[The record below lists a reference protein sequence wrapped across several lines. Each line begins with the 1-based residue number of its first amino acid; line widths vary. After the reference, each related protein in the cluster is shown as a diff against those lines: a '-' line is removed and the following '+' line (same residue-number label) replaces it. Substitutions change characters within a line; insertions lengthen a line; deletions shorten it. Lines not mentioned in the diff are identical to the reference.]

1 MIPRGGVYGDRLV
14 LRTPRVTPMLATVLL
29 LLFLAVP
36 ISRSL
41 AQSNADPGQAA
52 SDTGGPIV
60 IPSARRVQ
68 QPVAR
73 SPNGGPVVI
82 PQIATP
88 AANAPAT
95 GNAAPAAGAPATNR
109 ARAEERPR
117 PPRPVPTDRT
127 PSQPANAAAPVAPNP
142 LFQPNPDGGP
152 RITAGFRQTAGLDAL
167 YGATHFRGAAP
178 RPDPDGF
185 FGAPTAGL
193 LGGSCG
199 LNRNGPDATNA
210 KDRCMQALA
219 FAVSPPPATRQVLP
233 RNLPRISPRDAQP
246 MPPVAADKPM
256 TPPAMPMDPFEPTGF
271 TVGNFVV
278 KPAVELTTGYD
289 SNPGRVP
296 GGKGSPVV
304 VIAPVVSVRSQFD
317 KHQLNAD
324 VRAAYVDDTQA
335 NLISH
340 PTVDARINGRYDLAD
355 TTALNGEG
363 HFILDADDPGT
374 ARFTGRFTKIPLVST
389 VGASG
394 GVTQKFD
401 PFEVSV
407 KGAVDHI
414 QFQNVGLTDGQI
426 LSNQDRNF
434 NQYAVQSRVSYA
446 LNDQYH
452 PFVDVAVDRR
462 VHEQQVDMLGFRRDS
477 TGTAVE
483 GGVTFALTDKLTG
496 DAAIGYLVRQ
506 YQDAMLKPVSG
517 FIADANLMY
526 QINPEN
532 TLQLGA
538 KSQVAEIA
546 EPGISGVLKRDV
558 SLEYDHQFEPWLI
571 GTVMT
576 GYGADVFVGSAQGR
590 VDNRYFVDFGML
602 YKVSRLLQLQAHL
615 RQEMTKSNVKENN
628 LDATVVT
635 VGARVQY

>member
-1 MIPRGGVYGDRLV
+1 MIPRGGIDGDRLM
-14 LRTPRVTPMLATVLL
+14 LRTPRVTRTLVVALL
-29 LLFLAVP
+29 LVVAPV
-36 ISRSL
+36 SRSL
-41 AQSNADPGQAA
+41 AQSGTDPGQATSA
-52 SDTGGPIV
+52 SAGPTVVPQSQRTTQSVPRNANGGGPIV
-60 IPSARRVQ
+60 IPQV
-68 QPVAR
+68 
-73 SPNGGPVVI
+73 
-82 PQIATP
+82 ATP
-88 AANAPAT
+88 TANTPAP
-95 GNAAPAAGAPATNR
+95 TNR
-109 ARAEERPR
+109 AQADDRPR
-117 PPRPVPTDRT
+117 PSRPVQLAPPERT
-127 PSQPANAAAPVAPNP
+127 PSRPANATAQVAPNP

-152 RITAGFRQTAGLDAL
+152 RIVAGFRQTAGLDAL
-167 YGATHFRGAAP
+167 YGATHFRGTAP

-193 LGGSCG
+193 LGGACG
-199 LNRNGPDATNA
+199 LNRNGRDAVNA
-210 KDRCMQALA
+210 NDKCMQALA

-246 MPPVAADKPM
+246 IPPVAADKPM
-256 TPPAMPMDPFEPTGF
+256 TAPTMPMDPYEPTGF
-271 TVGNFVV
+271 KVGNFVV

-296 GGKGSPVV
+296 GGKGSPVI
-304 VIAPVVSVRSQFD
+304 VIAPVVAVRSDFD
-317 KHQLNAD
+317 RHQLNAD

-340 PTVDARINGRYDLAD
+340 PTVDAHVNGRYDLAD

-363 HFILDADDPGT
+363 HFMLDADDPGT
-374 ARFTGRFTKIPLVST
+374 ARFTGKFTKIPLVST

-407 KGAVDHI
+407 KGAVDHV

-452 PFVDVAVDRR
+452 PFIDVAVDRR

-496 DAAIGYLVRQ
+496 DAAVGYLMRQ
-506 YQDAMLKPVSG
+506 YQDAMLKSVSG

-526 QINPEN
+526 QFNPEN
-532 TLQLGA
+532 TLQFGA

-546 EPGISGVLKRDV
+546 EAGISGVLKRDV
-558 SLEYDHQFEPWLI
+558 TLEYDHQFEPWLV
-571 GTVMT
+571 GTLMT
-576 GYGADVFVGSAQGR
+576 GYGADVFVGSTR

>member
-1 MIPRGGVYGDRLV
+1 
-14 LRTPRVTPMLATVLL
+14 
-29 LLFLAVP
+29 
-36 ISRSL
+36 
-41 AQSNADPGQAA
+41 
-52 SDTGGPIV
+52 
-60 IPSARRVQ
+60 
-68 QPVAR
+68 
-73 SPNGGPVVI
+73 
-82 PQIATP
+82 
-88 AANAPAT
+88 
-95 GNAAPAAGAPATNR
+95 
-109 ARAEERPR
+109 
-117 PPRPVPTDRT
+117 
-127 PSQPANAAAPVAPNP
+127 
-142 LFQPNPDGGP
+142 
-152 RITAGFRQTAGLDAL
+152 
-167 YGATHFRGAAP
+167 
-178 RPDPDGF
+178 
-185 FGAPTAGL
+185 
-193 LGGSCG
+193 
-199 LNRNGPDATNA
+199 
-210 KDRCMQALA
+210 
-219 FAVSPPPATRQVLP
+219 
-233 RNLPRISPRDAQP
+233 
-246 MPPVAADKPM
+246 
-256 TPPAMPMDPFEPTGF
+256 
-271 TVGNFVV
+271 
-278 KPAVELTTGYD
+278 
-289 SNPGRVP
+289 
-296 GGKGSPVV
+296 
-304 VIAPVVSVRSQFD
+304 VSVRSQFD
-317 KHQLNAD
+317 RHQLNAD

>member
-1 MIPRGGVYGDRLV
+1 V
-14 LRTPRVTPMLATVLL
+14 
-29 LLFLAVP
+29 
-36 ISRSL
+36 
-41 AQSNADPGQAA
+41 
-52 SDTGGPIV
+52 
-60 IPSARRVQ
+60 
-68 QPVAR
+68 
-73 SPNGGPVVI
+73 
-82 PQIATP
+82 
-88 AANAPAT
+88 
-95 GNAAPAAGAPATNR
+95 
-109 ARAEERPR
+109 
-117 PPRPVPTDRT
+117 
-127 PSQPANAAAPVAPNP
+127 
-142 LFQPNPDGGP
+142 
-152 RITAGFRQTAGLDAL
+152 AGFRQTAGLDAL
-167 YGATHFRGAAP
+167 YGATHFRGTAP

-193 LGGSCG
+193 LGGACG
-199 LNRNGPDATNA
+199 LNRNGRDAASAND
-210 KDRCMQALA
+210 KCMQALA

-246 MPPVAADKPM
+246 IPPVAADKPM
-256 TPPAMPMDPFEPTGF
+256 TPPAMPMDPYEPTGF
-271 TVGNFVV
+271 TVGNFLV

-304 VIAPVVSVRSQFD
+304 VIAPVVAVRSQFD

-324 VRAAYVDDTQA
+324 VRAAYVDDTQT

-340 PTVDARINGRYDLAD
+340 PTVDAHVNGRYDLAD

-363 HFILDADDPGT
+363 HFMLDADDPGT
-374 ARFTGRFTKIPLVST
+374 ARFTGKFTKIPLVST

-407 KGAVDHI
+407 KGAVDHV

-452 PFVDVAVDRR
+452 PFIDVAVDRR
-462 VHEQQVDMLGFRRDS
+462 VHELPVDMLGFRRDS

-496 DAAIGYLVRQ
+496 DAAVGYLTRQ
-506 YQDAMLKPVSG
+506 YQDAMLKSVSG

-526 QINPEN
+526 QINPDN
-532 TLQLGA
+532 TLQFGA

-546 EPGISGVLKRDV
+546 EAGISGVLKRDV
-558 SLEYDHQFEPWLI
+558 TLEYDHQFEPWLV
-571 GTVMT
+571 GTLMT
-576 GYGADVFVGSAQGR
+576 GYGADVFVGSTR

-615 RQEMTKSNVKENN
+615 RQEMTKSNFKENN

>member
-1 MIPRGGVYGDRLV
+1 M
-14 LRTPRVTPMLATVLL
+14 
-29 LLFLAVP
+29 
-36 ISRSL
+36 
-41 AQSNADPGQAA
+41 A
-52 SDTGGPIV
+52 S
-60 IPSARRVQ
+60 
-68 QPVAR
+68 
-73 SPNGGPVVI
+73 
-82 PQIATP
+82 
-88 AANAPAT
+88 
-95 GNAAPAAGAPATNR
+95 
-109 ARAEERPR
+109 
-117 PPRPVPTDRT
+117 
-127 PSQPANAAAPVAPNP
+127 
-142 LFQPNPDGGP
+142 
-152 RITAGFRQTAGLDAL
+152 GFRQTAALDAL

-178 RPDPDGF
+178 HRDPDGF
-185 FGAPTAGL
+185 FGAPVAGTL
-193 LGGSCG
+193 AGTCG
-199 LNRNGPDATNA
+199 VMRDARQPANMA
-210 KDRCMQALA
+210 DKCMQALA

-233 RNLPRISPRDAQP
+233 RNLPRIAPQDAQP
-246 MPPVAADKPM
+246 IPPVAADKPM
-256 TPPAMPMDPFEPTGF
+256 TPPEMPMDPYEQTGF
-271 TVGNFVV
+271 TAGNFLV

-317 KHQLNAD
+317 RHQLNAD

-335 NLISH
+335 NLVSH
-340 PTVDARINGRYDLAD
+340 PTVDARVNGRYDFTD

-363 HFILDADDPGT
+363 HFVLDADDPGT

-389 VGASG
+389 VGGSA

-401 PFEVSV
+401 PVEVSV

-434 NQYAVQSRVSYA
+434 NQYAVQSRASYA

-452 PFVDVAVDRR
+452 PFIDVAVDRR
-462 VHEQQVDMLGFRRDS
+462 VHELPVDMLGFRRDS

-526 QINPEN
+526 QFNPQN

-558 SLEYDHQFEPWLI
+558 TLEYDHQFEPWLI
-571 GTVMT
+571 GTLMT
-576 GYGADVFVGSAQGR
+576 GYGADVFVGSTR

-615 RQEMTKSNVKENN
+615 RQEMTKSNFKEND

>member
-1 MIPRGGVYGDRLV
+1 MIARAGIDCDRLV
-14 LRTPRVTPMLATVLL
+14 PRTPRVMWSFAVALL
-29 LLFLAVP
+29 LIAVP
-36 ISRSL
+36 PSRSL
-41 AQSNADPGQAA
+41 AQSSAAPADTGDAGQGASAA
-52 SDTGGPIV
+52 GPIVVLPSQRGQQPVLRRPNGGGPIV
-60 IPSARRVQ
+60 VPQTAI
-68 QPVAR
+68 
-73 SPNGGPVVI
+73 PVVS
-82 PQIATP
+82 
-88 AANAPAT
+88 APAN
-95 GNAAPAAGAPATNR
+95 GSAGPT
-109 ARAEERPR
+109 EERPR
-117 PPRPVPTDRT
+117 QPRQAPAASAR
-127 PSQPANAAAPVAPNP
+127 PSAPPANAAAEVMPNP
-142 LFQPNPDGGP
+142 LFRPNAESGP
-152 RITAGFRQTAGLDAL
+152 SMASGFRQTAALDAL

-178 RPDPDGF
+178 HRDPDGF
-185 FGAPTAGL
+185 FGAPVAGTL
-193 LGGSCG
+193 AGTCG
-199 LNRNGPDATNA
+199 VTRNARQPADMAD
-210 KDRCMQALA
+210 KCMQALA

-233 RNLPRISPRDAQP
+233 RNLPRIAPKDAQP
-246 MPPVAADKPM
+246 IPPVAADKPM
-256 TPPAMPMDPFEPTGF
+256 TPPAMPMDPYEPTGF
-271 TVGNFVV
+271 TAGNFLV

-317 KHQLNAD
+317 RHQLNAD

-340 PTVDARINGRYDLAD
+340 PTVDARVNGRYDFTD

-363 HFILDADDPGT
+363 HFVLDADDPGT

-389 VGASG
+389 VGGSA

-401 PFEVSV
+401 PLEVSV

-462 VHEQQVDMLGFRRDS
+462 VHELPVDMLGFRRDS

-526 QINPEN
+526 QFNPEN

-546 EPGISGVLKRDV
+546 EAGISGVLKRDV
-558 SLEYDHQFEPWLI
+558 TLEYDHQFEPWLI
-571 GTVMT
+571 GTLMT
-576 GYGADVFVGSAQGR
+576 GYGADVFVGSTR

-615 RQEMTKSNVKENN
+615 RQEMTKSNFKENN

>member
-1 MIPRGGVYGDRLV
+1 MIGLAGIGCDRLMPRRSGMI
-14 LRTPRVTPMLATVLL
+14 RTLVTALL
-29 LLFLAVP
+29 MVAAV
-36 ISRSL
+36 SSKSQ

-73 SPNGGPVVI
+73 SANGGPVVV
-82 PQIATP
+82 PQVVTP
-88 AANAPAT
+88 AANPPAT
-95 GNAAPAAGAPATNR
+95 VNAAPATTNR
-109 ARAEERPR
+109 AQTEDRPR
-117 PPRPVPTDRT
+117 PPRPIPPDRT
-127 PSQPANAAAPVAPNP
+127 PSRPANAAAVPATPNP

-152 RITAGFRQTAGLDAL
+152 RIAAGFRQTAGLAAL
-167 YGATHFRGAAP
+167 YGATHFRGSAP

-199 LNRNGPDATNA
+199 LNRNGRDAVNA

-233 RNLPRISPRDAQP
+233 RNLPRIAPRDAQP
-246 MPPVAADKPM
+246 IPPVAADKPM
-256 TPPAMPMDPFEPTGF
+256 TPPAMPMDPYEPTGF

-340 PTVDARINGRYDLAD
+340 PAVDAHVNGRYDLAD

-363 HFILDADDPGT
+363 HFMLDADDPGT

-389 VGASG
+389 VGGSAG
-394 GVTQKFD
+394 FTQKFD

-407 KGAVDHI
+407 KGAADHV

-446 LNDQYH
+446 LNDQYR
-452 PFVDVAVDRR
+452 PFIDVAVDRR
-462 VHEQQVDMLGFRRDS
+462 VHGMPVDMLGFRRDS

-532 TLQLGA
+532 TLQFGA

-558 SLEYDHQFEPWLI
+558 TLEYDHQFEPWLI
-571 GTVMT
+571 GTLLT

>member
-1 MIPRGGVYGDRLV
+1 MTAFAGIRCCGLVPRIPGMIGVLV
-14 LRTPRVTPMLATVLL
+14 TAMLLVAILS
-29 LLFLAVP
+29 
-36 ISRSL
+36 SRSQ
-41 AQSNADPGQAA
+41 AQSNTDTGPGTSGAGGPTVVPQSQRTTQAVSRSA
-52 SDTGGPIV
+52 NGGGPIV
-60 IPSARRVQ
+60 IPQV
-68 QPVAR
+68 
-73 SPNGGPVVI
+73 
-82 PQIATP
+82 ATP
-88 AANAPAT
+88 AANTRAQAEEHPRPPARPVAPAT
-95 GNAAPAAGAPATNR
+95 Q
-109 ARAEERPR
+109 
-117 PPRPVPTDRT
+117 DRT
-127 PSQPANAAAPVAPNP
+127 SSRPINATTQAAPNP

-152 RITAGFRQTAGLDAL
+152 RIMAGFRQTGGLDAL
-167 YGATHFRGAAP
+167 YGATHFRGTAP

-193 LGGSCG
+193 LGGACG
-199 LNRNGPDATNA
+199 LNRNGRESTNA
-210 KDRCMQALA
+210 ADKCMQALA

-246 MPPVAADKPM
+246 MPPVAADKPV
-256 TPPAMPMDPFEPTGF
+256 TPPAAMPMDPFEPTGF
-271 TVGNFVV
+271 TVGNFLV

-296 GGKGSPVV
+296 RGTGSPFVV
-304 VIAPVVSVRSQFD
+304 VAPVVSVRSQFD
-317 KHQLNAD
+317 QHQLNAD
-324 VRAAYVDDTQA
+324 VRAAYVDDTQT

-340 PTVDARINGRYDLAD
+340 PTVDAHVNGRYDLAD

-363 HFILDADDPGT
+363 HVMLDADDPGT
-374 ARFTGRFTKIPLVST
+374 ARFTGQFTKIPLVST
-389 VGASG
+389 VGGSA

-414 QFQNVGLTDGQI
+414 QFQNVGLTNGTI

-434 NQYAVQSRVSYA
+434 NQYAVQSRVSYG

-452 PFVDVAVDRR
+452 PFIDVAVDRR
-462 VHEQQVDMLGFRRDS
+462 VHEMPVDMLGFRRDS

-483 GGVTFALTDKLTG
+483 GGVTFALTDRLTG

-506 YQDAMLKPVSG
+506 YQDAMLKPVNG
-517 FIADANLMY
+517 FIADANLVY
-526 QINPEN
+526 QFNPEN
-532 TLQLGA
+532 SLQFGA

-546 EPGISGVLKRDV
+546 EAGISGVLKRDV
-558 SLEYDHQFEPWLI
+558 TLEYDHQFEPWLV
-571 GTVMT
+571 GTLMT
-576 GYGADVFVGSAQGR
+576 GYGADVFVGSTR

-615 RQEMTKSNVKENN
+615 RQEMTKSNFKENN